1 MPSSPSQADTEARF
15 GAEIEKHMRRTF
27 GPRVLEGG
35 GPAGGMFSL
44 DYDARLLARNYERPV
59 LVSAVGGVGTKLP
72 LAQMLN
78 RHETIGIDLVANT
91 VNQIVARGAEPL
103 FFAAYVESAHL
114 DPQRT
119 FPIVKG
125 IADACCE
132 AECAFV
138 ESEMPERPDAFG
150 RGEYVLAGFGLGVA
164 ERSRVV
170 AHRTIRS
177 GDLVLALPSSGLHVN
192 GHTAARRIFFDMLK
206 MSPASELPEIGGSIG
221 EELIRPSAIYARPVK
236 RLLRQYRVKKVIRC
250 LVSVGDGGLR
260 GALLRALPSGFGA
273 EVQTEAL
280 PSPPIFDTIQRLG
293 EIDEDEMFGVF
304 NMGVGMVIVVS
315 EFFANSVVRR
325 LRRLKQPACIIGRIC
340 DGPKTVWFV

>member
-15 GAEIEKHMRRTF
+15 AAEIEKHMRRTF
-27 GPRVLEGG
+27 GPRVLEAG

-59 LVSAVGGVGTKLP
+59 LVSAAAGVGAKLL
-72 LAQMLN
+72 LAQMLD
-78 RHETIGIDLVANT
+78 RHEMIGIDLVANT

-103 FFAAYVESAHL
+103 FFAAYIESAHL

-125 IADACCE
+125 IADACAE

-138 ESEMPERPDAFG
+138 EAETPERPDAFG
-150 RGEYVLAGFGLGVA
+150 HGEYMLAGFGLGVA
-164 ERSRVV
+164 EKSRIV

-177 GDLVLALPSSGLHVN
+177 DDVILALPSSGLHVN
-192 GHTAARRIFFDMLK
+192 GHTAARRIFFDKLK
-206 MSPASELPEIGGSIG
+206 MSPASQLDEIGCSIG
-221 EELIRPSAIYARPVK
+221 EELVRPTVIYAKPLK

-260 GALLRALPSGFGA
+260 GALLRTLPDGFSA
-273 EVQTEAL
+273 EIQVEAL
-280 PSPPIFDTIQRLG
+280 PSPPIFDTIRRLG
-293 EIDEDEMFGVF
+293 EIDHDEMFGVF
-304 NMGVGMVIVVS
+304 NMGVGMVMVVS
-315 EFFANSVVRR
+315 AFFANSVIRR
-325 LRRLKQPACIIGRIC
+325 LRRMRQPACAIGRIC
-340 DGPKTVWFV
+340 DGPRTVWFV